1 MLKPEITVSARKHG
15 VSDADILHAFRNPI
29 KVMTDGGVYIVIGGS
44 ISAQILELA
53 VVLDAS
59 NVQII
64 HAMPAR
70 RKFLR

>member
-1 MLKPEITVSARKHG
+1 MLNPDITASARKHG

-29 KVMTDGGVYIVIGGS
+29 KVMTDGDVYIVLGGS
-44 ISAQILELA
+44 ISAEILELA
-53 VVLDAS
+53 VLIDAS
-59 NVQII
+59 KVQII